1 MRVTACFHRARAPS
15 MPAMRLTRLEKLY
28 YRLEAQHACL
38 AWAFADIAER
48 PGIVFELGLGHGR
61 TFHHLRHYLPE
72 RRIFV
77 FDRAVDS
84 YPDCTPDAEHMIV
97 GELAETLPRAARR
110 HAGQVVLAHSD
121 VGSFGAEHNA
131 AMSGLVSQH
140 LPPALA
146 DGAVI
151 LSDLPL
157 KIAAAKP
164 LPLPQGAKEGRYYM
178 YRYASKQSA

>member
-1 MRVTACFHRARAPS
+1 MS
-15 MPAMRLTRLEKLY
+15 QRLTRLEKLY
-28 YRLEAQHACL
+28 YRLEAQRACL
-38 AWAFADIAER
+38 AWAFGEIADR
-48 PGIVFELGLGHGR
+48 PGPVFELGLGHGR

-72 RRIFV
+72 REIYV

-97 GELAETLPRAARR
+97 GELAETLPRAARKF
-110 HAGQVVLAHSD
+110 AGQVVLAHSD

-131 AMSGLVSQH
+131 AMSGLVSQY

-146 DGAVI
+146 QGALI

-157 KIAAAKP
+157 KFPGAVS
-164 LPLPQGAKEGRYYM
+164 LPLPPGAREGRYYL
-178 YRYASKQSA
+178 YRYSHE